1 MQTILDV
8 IVPIFSLIAL
18 GYAAARFGLL
28 SEAVGESLARFVFVV
43 AVPVLLFR
51 TLATMSFGSA
61 NPVFLWLSYFG
72 GVALAWTLATLA
84 VRRFLGAD
92 HRTGVIAGITASF
105 ANTVFVAIPMLQ
117 RAYGDA
123 GLEPLLIIISI
134 HLPVM
139 MIAST
144 LLVERAAALDARGGA
159 DLARVPVPLGRMA
172 RRMAVNLL
180 TNPIVVGIAIGLV
193 WRVSGLPLEGPID
206 EVTRLLGG
214 TAGGLALFS
223 LGMSLTRYGLRGD
236 LLAASLIAGLSLIVM
251 PLVVWLI
258 AREVG
263 LPPLWLKGA
272 VLTAAAPAG
281 INAYLFATYFKAG
294 EKLAATTILISTVA
308 SVVTLSVWLKIL
320 GT

>member
-1 MQTILDV
+1 MQTILDI

-28 SEAVGESLARFVFVV
+28 SEAVGEGLARFVFVV

-51 TLATMSFGSA
+51 TLATMSIGDA

-72 GVALAWTLATLA
+72 GVAIVWTLGTLA
-84 VRRFLGAD
+84 IRRFAGAD
-92 HRTGVIAGITASF
+92 HRTGVIAGISSSF
-105 ANTVFVAIPMLQ
+105 ANTVFVAIPTLQ
-117 RAYGDA
+117 RAFGDA

-144 LLVERAAALDARGGA
+144 LLVERAAALDAAVGA
-159 DLARVPVPLGRMA
+159 DLAREPVPLARMA

-180 TNPIVVGIAIGLV
+180 TNPIIVGIVIGV
-193 WRVSGLPLEGPID
+193 CWRALALPLEGSLN

-236 LLAASLIAGLSLIVM
+236 LLAASLITVLSLVVM
-251 PLVVWLI
+251 PLCVWLF
-258 AREVG
+258 ARQAG

-308 SVVTLSVWLKIL
+308 SVVTLSLWLTIL
-320 GT
+320 GV

>member
-1 MQTILDV
+1 MQTTLDV

-28 SEAVGESLARFVFVV
+28 SDTVGDGLARFVFVV

-51 TLATMSFGSA
+51 TLATMSFGGA
-61 NPVFLWLSYFG
+61 NPVFLWLAYFG
-72 GVALAWTLATLA
+72 GVAAAWTLGTLA

-92 HRTGVIAGITASF
+92 HRTGVIAGISSSF
-105 ANTVFVAIPMLQ
+105 ANTVFVAIPTLQ

-144 LLVERAAALDARGGA
+144 LLVERAAALDARDGA
-159 DLARVPVPLGRMA
+159 DLARDPVPPLKMA
-172 RRMAVNLL
+172 RRMAVNLV
-180 TNPIVVGIAIGLV
+180 TNPIVVGIVIGLC
-193 WRVSGLPLEGPID
+193 WRALSLPLEGPID

-236 LLAASLIAGLSLIVM
+236 LPAACLIAGLSLVVM
-251 PLVVWLI
+251 PLCVWLF

-272 VLTAAAPAG
+272 VITAAAPAG
-281 INAYLFATYFKAG
+281 INAYLFATYFRAG
-294 EKLAATTILISTVA
+294 EKLAATTILISTIA
-308 SVVTLSVWLKIL
+308 SVVTLTVWLKIL
-320 GT
+320 GV

>member
-1 MQTILDV
+1 MQTTLDV

-28 SEAVGESLARFVFVV
+28 SDMVGDGLARFVFVV

-51 TLATMSFGSA
+51 TLATMSFGGA

-72 GVALAWTLATLA
+72 GVAAAWTLGTLA

-92 HRTGVIAGITASF
+92 HRTGVIAGISSSF
-105 ANTVFVAIPMLQ
+105 ANTVFVAIPTLQ

-144 LLVERAAALDARGGA
+144 LLVERAAALDARDGA
-159 DLARVPVPLGRMA
+159 DLARDPVPPLQMA
-172 RRMAVNLL
+172 RRMAVNLVS
-180 TNPIVVGIAIGLV
+180 NPIVVGIVIGLC
-193 WRVSGLPLEGPID
+193 WRALSLPLEGPID

-236 LLAASLIAGLSLIVM
+236 LPAACLIAGLSLVVM
-251 PLVVWLI
+251 PLCVWLF

-272 VLTAAAPAG
+272 VITAAAPAG
-281 INAYLFATYFKAG
+281 INAYLFATYFRAG
-294 EKLAATTILISTVA
+294 EKLAATTILISTIA
-308 SVVTLSVWLKIL
+308 SVVTLTVWLKIL
-320 GT
+320 GV

>member
-1 MQTILDV
+1 MHTILAI
-8 IVPIFSLIAL
+8 IVPIFSMIAL
-18 GYAAARFGLL
+18 GYAAARVGLL
-28 SEAVGESLARFVFVV
+28 SEAVGDGLAHFVFVI

-51 TLATMSFGSA
+51 TLATMSFGDA
-61 NPVFLWLSYFG
+61 NPVLLWLSYFS
-72 GVALAWTLATLA
+72 GVAITWTLGTLA
-84 VRRFLGAD
+84 IGKFAKAD
-92 HRTGVIAGITASF
+92 HRTGVIAGISSSF
-105 ANTVFVAIPMLQ
+105 ANTVFVAIPTLQ
-117 RAYGDA
+117 RAFGDA

-144 LLVERAAALDARGGA
+144 LLIERAAALDVAVGAEIARE
-159 DLARVPVPLGRMA
+159 PVPLMRTLQRMA
-172 RRMAVNLL
+172 RNLL
-180 TNPIVVGIAIGLV
+180 TNPIVVGILTGVCWHGL
-193 WRVSGLPLEGPID
+193 GLPLTGALD

-236 LLAASLIAGLSLIVM
+236 IIASSLIALLSLIVM
-251 PLVVWLI
+251 PLCVWLF
-258 AREVG
+258 ARELG

-308 SVVTLSVWLKIL
+308 SVVTLSLWLKIL
-320 GT
+320 GV